1 MPRALQPPHARL
13 LARLISALIYYTPV
27 LPCPMPVLQL
37 SRVMELQS
45 RITAAHRGGPLVR
58 HVSMPMAN
66 ASHSSPYWPA
76 VIVV

>member
-1 MPRALQPPHARL
+1 MPA
-13 LARLISALIYYTPV
+13 
-27 LPCPMPVLQL
+27 LQL

-58 HVSMPMAN
+58 HISMPMAN

>member
-1 MPRALQPPHARL
+1 MRCSPPHARSP
-13 LARLISALIYYTPV
+13 ARLITALTYFPV
-27 LPCPMPVLQL
+27 LPCPMPALQL